1 MSAADLGQK
10 RRCNACGMK
19 FYDFKKSPITCPS
32 CNAEFDP
39 DSLLKS
45 RRGRA
50 SAKQEEKAPSK
61 ADDSNDQLLEDNSDE
76 FDNDDNFED
85 DDTLPSDDDGLI
97 AVKGDDDD
105 EMEEGTAEFIDV
117 LDSEEDDQDGDTE
130 DGDDDEDD
138 S

>member
-61 ADDSNDQLLEDNSDE
+61 ADDSNDE
-76 FDNDDNFED
+76 FDDDDNFED

-130 DGDDDEDD
+130 DNDEDD

>member
-61 ADDSNDQLLEDNSDE
+61 ADDSNDELLEDNSDE

-85 DDTLPSDDDGLI
+85 DDTLPSDDDEII
-97 AVKGDDDD
+97 AVKGDDD

-117 LDSEEDDQDGDTE
+117 LDSEDDDQDGDTE
-130 DGDDDEDD
+130 DDDEDD

>member
-45 RRGRA
+45 RLADRA

-61 ADDSNDQLLEDNSDE
+61 ADDSNDELLEENSDE
-76 FDNDDNFED
+76 FDDDDNFED

-97 AVKGDDDD
+97 IKWR
-105 EMEEGTAEFIDV
+105 
-117 LDSEEDDQDGDTE
+117 
-130 DGDDDEDD
+130 
-138 S
+138 